1 MLKHFILHYYYYY
14 YFFFRER
21 ETIVPVLKKS
31 ILIGHAVNI
40 IILSTARQIQCRSG
54 IKRIWESYP

>member
-1 MLKHFILHYYYYY
+1 MLKHFILHYYYY
-14 YFFFRER
+14 FFFRER
-21 ETIVPVLKKS
+21 ERDYSACPKKS